1 MCQAFYNRWLSTN
14 SVAVDLSTFTDK
26 FVSHRLGGHWRVAF
40 ESLSK
45 TGMRSIPFR
54 HQGHFIIGEVNKW
67 GSMGR
72 CLSSS
77 SWYKQSHQ
85 YPTCQWWMNGHCRKT
100 SNHELMIQLLLL
112 RARCLSSGVIW
123 DWGKVIRLFYQF
135 CLFPCH
141 LKTRGRLKKAQS
153 TWGQGRA
160 CPPLSAMTLSLL
172 SPSSWLYS
180 CYYFSYFYYSFY
192 FCHYHYF

>member
-1 MCQAFYNRWLSTN
+1 MCRAFYNRWLSTN

-45 TGMRSIPFR
+45 TGMRSVPFR
-54 HQGHFIIGEVNKW
+54 RRGHFIIGEVNKW

-112 RARCLSSGVIW
+112 RALCLSSGVIW
-123 DWGKVIRLFYQF
+123 DWGKVIRSFLSILIISLPSQD
-135 CLFPCH
+135 
-141 LKTRGRLKKAQS
+141 
-153 TWGQGRA
+153 TWPAEESPKCMRA
-160 CPPLSAMTLSLL
+160 RRSLSPTAMTLSLL

-192 FCHYHYF
+192 FCHYHYL